1 MWWEDK
7 DYAIFK
13 ESALAELRNLV
24 LQRGKMDTKTALNI
38 LYQPNSNNN
47 DIEEKLEI
55 KITDN
60 LPSPPPSSSLS
71 SSSSQ
76 QQQQQQQ
83 QQQHIIMTGLDSC
96 RKPSLVILTKGNNNN
111 NILAKEELNNS
122 IEKSVLENEQNFQ

>member
-47 DIEEKLEI
+47 DIIEEKLEI

-60 LPSPPPSSSLS
+60 LTSASLNVPF
-71 SSSSQ
+71 
-76 QQQQQQQ
+76 
-83 QQQHIIMTGLDSC
+83 I
-96 RKPSLVILTKGNNNN
+96 LVEIRITF
-111 NILAKEELNNS
+111 S
-122 IEKSVLENEQNFQ
+122 

>member
-47 DIEEKLEI
+47 DIIEEKLEI

-60 LPSPPPSSSLS
+60 LPLPPPSSSLS
-71 SSSSQ
+71 SS
-76 QQQQQQQ
+76 QQQ

-96 RKPSLVILTKGNNNN
+96 RKPSLVILSKGNNNN
-111 NILAKEELNNS
+111 NLAKEELNNS